1 MRGKWTS
8 ERFCSPD
15 LDGVGQKHAK
25 KKIFGETLFF
35 GFFFQILTKYFEQLV
50 IFTLEVNLRIFL
62 EPKLLICT

>member
-15 LDGVGQKHAK
+15 LDGEGKKHAK

-35 GFFFQILTKYFEQLV
+35 GFFFSNTNE
-50 IFTLEVNLRIFL
+50 IFRTISNFYS
-62 EPKLLICT
+62 